1 MLPSIFST
9 AVYVPET
16 SPLLVTVAC
25 MVAVSPVLISLG
37 DMDKALVSNVAG
49 NGVTTGVV
57 VVMITGV
64 VVVVPIGVVVVTT
77 GLLVVVVV
85 VVTTGV
91 VVATTMGV
99 VVTEVVVVVVCA
111 CATATFP

>member
-16 SPLLVTVAC
+16 SPLLVTGAC

-57 VVMITGV
+57 VVMVTGV
-64 VVVVPIGVVVVTT
+64 VVVVTT
-77 GLLVVVVV
+77 GVLVVVVV

>member
-25 MVAVSPVLISLG
+25 MVSVSPVLISLG

-49 NGVTTGVV
+49 SGVTTGVV
-57 VVMITGV
+57 VVVVTGV
-64 VVVVPIGVVVVTT
+64 VVVVPIGVVVTT
-77 GLLVVVVV
+77 GVVVVV
-85 VVTTGV
+85 VVTTCV
-91 VVATTMGV
+91 VVVVTMGV
-99 VVTEVVVVVVCA
+99 VITEVVVVVVVV
-111 CATATFP
+111 

>member
-25 MVAVSPVLISLG
+25 MVSVSPVLISLG

-49 NGVTTGVV
+49 SGVTTGVV
-57 VVMITGV
+57 VVVVTGV

-77 GLLVVVVV
+77 GVVVVV
-85 VVTTGV
+85 VVTTCV
-91 VVATTMGV
+91 VVVVTMGV
-99 VVTEVVVVVVCA
+99 VITEVVVVVVVV
-111 CATATFP
+111 